1 MKTLIHQICRKETF
15 SNKQINIFEAKTM
28 FYSSMEDK
36 TSIISAVCF
45 IQFIKQKSVK
55 YFGYYKTSLNN
66 NKS

>member
-1 MKTLIHQICRKETF
+1 MKTLIHQVYKNETF

-36 TSIISAVCF
+36 ISAVSAACF

-55 YFGYYKTSLNN
+55 YFG
-66 NKS
+66 